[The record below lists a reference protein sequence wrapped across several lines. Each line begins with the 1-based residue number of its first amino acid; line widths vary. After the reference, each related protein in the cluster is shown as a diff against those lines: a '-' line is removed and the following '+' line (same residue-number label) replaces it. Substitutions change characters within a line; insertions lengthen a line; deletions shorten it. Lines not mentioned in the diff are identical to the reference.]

1 MDDNAIVALYWA
13 RDEQA
18 LRVSAQK
25 YGAYCHTVA
34 YNIVRNRQDAEECV
48 NDTWVQAWN
57 IIPPKKPFALKAF
70 LGTITRNL
78 AINLYRAART
88 QRRGGGQ
95 VALVLEELEDCLSDS
110 PEKRLEQAELGRY
123 LDRFLRQLPQKD
135 CCLFIRRYWYMDT
148 VPEIA
153 SRYHMAVG
161 SVKSSL
167 HRSRKKLKEFLER
180 EGITG

>member
-1 MDDNAIVALYWA
+1 MDDNAIVALFWA

-25 YGAYCHTVA
+25 YGPYCHTVA

-48 NDTWVQAWN
+48 TDTWVQAWN
-57 IIPPKKPFALKAF
+57 AIPPRKPLALKAF

-78 AINLYRAART
+78 AINLYRASHT

-95 VALVLEELEDCLSDS
+95 VALVLDELEDCLSES
-110 PEKRLEQAELGRY
+110 PEKHLEQAELSRR

-135 CCLFIRRYWYMDT
+135 CCYKNL
-148 VPEIA
+148 V
-153 SRYHMAVG
+153 
-161 SVKSSL
+161 
-167 HRSRKKLKEFLER
+167 
-180 EGITG
+180 

>member
-1 MDDNAIVALYWA
+1 MEPSDATRLYELYAQDVFRLALSY
-13 RDEQA
+13 
-18 LRVSAQK
+18 L
-25 YGAYCHTVA
+25 
-34 YNIVRNRQDAEECV
+34 RNRQDAEECV

-57 IIPPKKPFALKAF
+57 AMPPQKPFALKAF

-78 AINLYRAART
+78 AINIYRASHT

-95 VALVLEELEDCLSDS
+95 VALALEELEDCLSES
-110 PEKRLEQAELGRY
+110 PEKHLEQVELSRR

-135 CCLFIRRYWYMDT
+135 CCLFIRRYWYMDS

-153 SRYHMAVG
+153 ARYHMAVG

-167 HRSRKKLKEFLER
+167 HRSRKRLKDFLEQ
-180 EGITG
+180 EGITR